1 MCRKHDIAYSRSNDL
16 TDKHADR
23 VLANKALG
31 RVFARDSVLSKI
43 AVAATIWAMMKAK
56 IKSGM
61 GIKEDAEEDDD
72 EEKSDEKAD
81 TSDNETCFY
90 QYWVRLSS

>member
-1 MCRKHDIAYSRSNDL
+1 
-16 TDKHADR
+16 
-23 VLANKALG
+23 
-31 RVFARDSVLSKI
+31 
-43 AVAATIWAMMKAK
+43 MMKAK

-61 GIKEDAEEDDD
+61 SIKEDIEEDDD